1 MHNETYP
8 ERMERKDPH
17 VCLRLLGREIRAR
30 REDQGLS
37 QAKLALMIN
46 SGQSYIYRIET
57 GQVNP
62 GVDKLVRIANAL
74 DIDVSDLIT
83 F

>member
-1 MHNETYP
+1 
-8 ERMERKDPH
+8 MESKNPQT
-17 VCLRLLGREIRAR
+17 CLILLGRKIRSY
-30 REDQGLS
+30 REMQGLS

-74 DIDVSDLIT
+74 DVNVRDLIT

>member
-1 MHNETYP
+1 
-8 ERMERKDPH
+8 
-17 VCLRLLGREIRAR
+17 
-30 REDQGLS
+30 
-37 QAKLALMIN
+37 MIN

-74 DIDVSDLIT
+74 DVNVRDLIT

>member
-1 MHNETYP
+1 
-8 ERMERKDPH
+8 MERKDPH